1 MTAMNTKNI
10 LKLSD
15 GKTEFEAEGKRVF
28 FSPYRL
34 FNLIDRASD
43 EFAQLCEQ
51 LARHLSAQEGL
62 YIYTRTNFFRD
73 LQREAPA
80 LGKLD
85 LNFVKDADL
94 ADLERARSNG
104 KLAIFIAEIDAR
116 DVFSMQFC
124 IKKTFSSQPLV
135 SDFSCLAQLCPER
148 IPHFSWGNAS
158 LSVYPMD
165 VPPIEVEAGLDLL
178 LLDCPAR
185 NLSLMPN
192 GLAYVHNALKKT
204 GINFQTL
211 DLDIITYH
219 NYHIHRIHNLCDT
232 VTLPSGLELPEDP
245 WQAMHYDI
253 WNMSEVIDFFAPV
266 IGEVADKIVA
276 ARPKIL
282 GMSIQACNEKFSRR
296 LINIIRARSPETIIL
311 LGGYSCYNPDIGLR
325 AFPEADYMCVGEA
338 DLSIG
343 PLVETL
349 VRDGHAANVPGVVSR
364 NDDPSL
370 PFIPAPMQ
378 HNLDELD
385 FPKYEWI
392 GTDIY
397 VNFNGYRLTPV
408 IASRGC
414 RWARCTFCAER
425 FYWRIRSPKN
435 FVDELEWLASNGC
448 HLFMFNESDLNGHP
462 EMLLAICDE
471 IIRRDLKVLLTGQ
484 LRIHKKCTR
493 AYFDKLKAAGF
504 VALRFGID
512 AFSANALRL
521 QKKGYTKETVSNV
534 LRDCYEAGIASEINW
549 VIGVPGETE
558 EDIDEGIDFILENKQ
573 YINRLANI
581 NPLILSNGSVYWL
594 EPEKHNI
601 VFRAPKEEL
610 YKRHFRAIP
619 AHLWYSE
626 EPYIDG
632 AVRKRWFEK
641 IILRL
646 HENNFPIGDW
656 ALRVIDDVVKN
667 KDANRVE
674 VKEVPKDLDSDV
686 FPSPVITGHYK
697 GFNIVELPNKC
708 FAVPDHIE
716 DLEFLVAGNLKP
728 GVISDISEQALKDII
743 DESLTWADSRSTY
756 RKTINEAGRGQPE
769 LRPTCIP
776 DDAVVFKYDGHFYSV
791 SLSETGSLSDADAL
805 RSCDILE
812 YKVANWVGRLV
823 TRTGNHKIIGSANAF
838 YAVPLSVHRMEAHMV
853 DALDKYGIRAFTHLS
868 DAIQYARDSAD
879 APATKVKK
887 ANLPGADQQ
896 DGRDQQ
902 AFGPAFGNFFKQPKL
917 IEEID
922 SYLLIGYEGF
932 VYGLPKQYGDVDL
945 TQVDVMTWP
954 GVLRDVSYDAVTEQ
968 ILEKR
973 QTEMVY
979 GQAQIRH

>member
-1 MTAMNTKNI
+1 MAKNI

-15 GKTEFEAEGKRVF
+15 GGREFEAEGKRVF

-34 FNLIDRASD
+34 FNLIDRNSDDFARICAHLADHLAS
-43 EFAQLCEQ
+43 
-51 LARHLSAQEGL
+51 QENL
-62 YIYTRTNFFRD
+62 VVYTRTKFFRG
-73 LQREAPA
+73 LQQGSRELAS
-80 LGKLD
+80 LD
-85 LNFVKDADL
+85 ATFVTDKDL
-94 ADLERARSNG
+94 AALAKATSG
-104 KLAIFIAEIDAR
+104 KGLTIFIAEIDAR
-116 DVFSMQFC
+116 DAFSMQFG
-124 IKKTFSSQPLV
+124 ITKAFDTPPPFM
-135 SDFSCLAQLCPER
+135 DFTCLAKICPQHV
-148 IPHFSWGNAS
+148 PDFSWGNSS
-158 LSVYPMD
+158 LSIYPID
-165 VPPIEVEAGLDLL
+165 VPEITVESGLDLL

-204 GINFQTL
+204 SIDFQTL

-232 VTLPSGLELPEDP
+232 VTLPSGLEMPEDP

-253 WNMSEVIDFFAPV
+253 WSMSEVIDYFGPL
-266 IGEVADKIVA
+266 ITEVADKIVA
-276 ARPKIL
+276 AQPKIL
-282 GMSIQACNEKFSRR
+282 AMSIQACNEKFSRR
-296 LINIIRARSPETIIL
+296 LINIVRARAPETIIL
-311 LGGYSCYNPDIGLR
+311 LGGYSCYNPDIGLK

-349 VRDGHAANVPGVVSR
+349 LTEGRAANMPGVVSR
-364 NDDPSL
+364 HDDPKL

-435 FVDELEWLASNGC
+435 FVDELEWLASKGC

-462 EMLLAICDE
+462 EMLLEICDE

-504 VALRFGID
+504 SALRFGID

-521 QKKGYTKETVSNV
+521 QKKGYTKETISNV
-534 LRDCYEAGIASEINW
+534 LRDCHEAGIASEINW

-558 EDIDEGIDFILENKQ
+558 EDIDEGIDFILQNKQ
-573 YINRLANI
+573 YIGRLANI

-594 EPEKHNI
+594 EPEEHNI
-601 VFRAPKEEL
+601 KFRAPKEDL
-610 YKRHFRAIP
+610 YKHYFRAIP

-646 HENNFPIGDW
+646 HENNFTIGDW
-656 ALRVIDDVVKN
+656 AQRVIDDVVKN
-667 KDANRVE
+667 KDGNRVA
-674 VKEVPKDLDSDV
+674 VKDLPTEQDNDV
-686 FPSPVITGHYK
+686 FPSPTVIENYK
-697 GFNIVELPNKC
+697 GFNIVELPGKF
-708 FAVPDHIE
+708 FAVPDNVE
-716 DLEFLVAGNLKP
+716 DLEFLVYGDLKP
-728 GVISDISEQALKDII
+728 GMIADLSQQAVKDTI
-743 DESLTWADSRSTY
+743 DESLTWADSRSTF
-756 RKTINEAGRGQPE
+756 RKTVHEDGKGKPE
-769 LRPTCIP
+769 LRASCIP
-776 DDAVVFKYDGHFYSV
+776 DDAVVFEYDGYIYAV
-791 SLSETGSLSDADAL
+791 SLADTDALTDVETL
-805 RSCDILE
+805 RSCGVVE
-812 YKVANWVGRLV
+812 YKVAKWLGRLV
-823 TRTGNHKIIGSANAF
+823 ARTDNHKIIASENAF

-853 DALDKYGIRAFTHLS
+853 DDLEKYGIQAFTHFN
-868 DAIQYARDSAD
+868 DAIQFARESAKQSPGPTIPK
-879 APATKVKK
+879 AAFPAEQIAKN
-887 ANLPGADQQ
+887 AQE
-896 DGRDQQ
+896 
-902 AFGPAFGNFFKQPKL
+902 AFGPAFGNFFESPKL
-917 IEEID
+917 LEEID
-922 SYLLIGYEGF
+922 SYRVIGYEGF
-932 VYGLPKQYGDVDL
+932 VYALPKQYGDVDL
-945 TQVDVMTWP
+945 AQVDVMTWP
-954 GVLRDVSYDAVTEQ
+954 GVLRDVSHDAVTEQ

-979 GQAQIRH
+979 GQAQVRH

>member
-1 MTAMNTKNI
+1 MEMTAKNI

-15 GKTEFEAEGKRVF
+15 GISEFEAEGKRVF

-34 FNLIDRASD
+34 FNLIDRETEAFSR
-43 EFAQLCEQ
+43 LCEE
-51 LARHLSAQEGL
+51 LAGFLRSQERL
-62 YIYTRTNFFRD
+62 YVYARTTFFRD
-73 LQREAPA
+73 LQQDSPA
-80 LGKLD
+80 LASLD
-85 LNFVKDADL
+85 VEFIDESGLAAL
-94 ADLERARSNG
+94 ADDHPTGLPT
-104 KLAIFIAEIDAR
+104 IFIAEIDAR
-116 DVFSMQFC
+116 DYFDMQLG
-124 IKKTFSSQPLV
+124 IKKLFRAQPTVL
-135 SDFSCLAQLCPER
+135 DFSCLTTICPEQ
-148 IPHFSWGNAS
+148 IPYYCWGNSS
-158 LSVYPMD
+158 LSVYPLE
-165 VPPIEVEAGLDLL
+165 VPKVEIQPGLDLL

-204 GINFQTL
+204 TANFQTL

-219 NYHIHRIHNLCDT
+219 NYHIHRIHNLCDS
-232 VTLPSGLELPEDP
+232 VVLPSGLEMPEDP
-245 WQAMHYDI
+245 WQAAHYDI
-253 WNMSEVIDFFAPV
+253 WFMSEVIDYFGPV
-266 IGEVADKIVA
+266 INEVADKIVA

-282 GMSIQACNEKFSRR
+282 AMSIQACNETFSRR
-296 LINIIRARSPETIIL
+296 LINIVRARSPETIIL
-311 LGGYSCYNPDIGLR
+311 LGGYSCYNADIGLR

-343 PLVETL
+343 PLVESL
-349 VRDGHAANVPGVVSR
+349 IRDEHVANMPGVISR
-364 NDDPSL
+364 NDDTKI

-435 FVDELEWLASNGC
+435 FVDELEWLASKGC

-471 IIRRDLKVLLTGQ
+471 IIRRGLKVLLTGQ

-493 AYFDKLKAAGF
+493 AYFDKLKKAGF
-504 VALRFGID
+504 VALRFGVD

-521 QKKGYTKETVSNV
+521 QKKGYTTETISNV
-534 LRDCYEAGIASEINW
+534 LRDCHEAGIASEINW

-558 EDIDEGIDFILENKQ
+558 EDIDEGIDLILQNKK

-594 EPEKHNI
+594 EPEEHNI
-601 VFRAPKEEL
+601 KFRLPQEEL
-610 YKRHFRAIP
+610 YKRYFRAIP

-626 EPYIDG
+626 EPYID
-632 AVRKRWFEK
+632 ANVRKRWFEK
-641 IILRL
+641 ILLRL
-646 HENNFPIGDW
+646 HESDFTIGDW
-656 ALRVIDDVVKN
+656 AKRVIEDVVEN
-667 KDANRVE
+667 KDVHRVAIPQPE
-674 VKEVPKDLDSDV
+674 TEHNEHVLPN
-686 FPSPVITGHYK
+686 PVLRENYK
-697 GFNIVELPNKC
+697 GFDIYELSDT
-708 FAVPDHIE
+708 FYAVPENIE
-716 DLEFLVAGNLKP
+716 DVSFLMTGVMKP
-728 GVISDISEQALKDII
+728 GVITDLTEQAVKSII
-743 DESLTWADSRSTY
+743 DESLDWANSRSMY
-756 RKTINEAGRGQPE
+756 RKRISEDTKGKPE
-769 LRPTCIP
+769 LRLSPFMK
-776 DDAVVFKYDGHFYSV
+776 DAAFFEYDGFFYAV
-791 SLSETGSLSDADAL
+791 SLADTDAKASADTV
-805 RSCDILE
+805 RSCKVVE
-812 YKVANWVGRLV
+812 YKVANWFGRLI
-823 TRTGNHKIIGSANAF
+823 TRTDNYKIIGSDSDF

-853 DALDKYGIRAFTHLS
+853 NDLKRYGIRSFAHLE
-868 DAIQYARDSAD
+868 DAVRFAKDMAAQAPQNEGKTTNAHAD
-879 APATKVKK
+879 E
-887 ANLPGADQQ
+887 N
-896 DGRDQQ
+896 DGNMQE
-902 AFGPAFGNFFKQPKL
+902 AFGPAFGNFFEQPKL
-917 IEEID
+917 LEEVD
-922 SYLLIGYEGF
+922 SYLVIGYEGF

-954 GVLRDVSYDAVTEQ
+954 GVLRDVSNDAVIEQ

-979 GQAQIRH
+979 GRAQVRV